1 MNTESTVGGR
11 DAMRVHV
18 ASFEGPLDLLLH
30 LVRVNEV
37 DITNI
42 PIVEIAA
49 QYDAYLEVMR
59 ELDLEIAGDY
69 LVMAATL
76 VHIKSR
82 LLLPPD
88 PTLPGEESK
97 EDPRVELT
105 RQLIDY
111 QRLKQAAENLQAIDS
126 VRSLIWTR
134 DGKIPEEFEGEE
146 LLRVEL
152 FDVIAAFKKLLDRLG
167 EDARLQVMRDDVSVA
182 DKVVWLTE
190 LLRERGSA
198 DLLELMSGLPD
209 RTERIASFLAV
220 LEMVRLQVI
229 VLFQRTR
236 EGEIRVALRQDAP
249 SAPAPTEGAGAVP
262 PIEEGS

>member
-1 MNTESTVGGR
+1 MTEPVVEGP
-11 DAMRVHV
+11 DALRLHLG
-18 ASFEGPLDLLLH
+18 SFDGPLDLLLH
-30 LVRVNEV
+30 LVRINEV

-42 PIVEIAA
+42 PILEIAA
-49 QYDAYLEVMR
+49 QYDAYLELMR

-69 LVMAATL
+69 LVIAATL

-88 PTLPGEESK
+88 PTLPEEEAK
-97 EDPRVELT
+97 NEPHAELT
-105 RQLIDY
+105 RQLLEY

-134 DGKIPEEFEGEE
+134 DGRIPEEFEGEE
-146 LLRVEL
+146 LLAVEL

-167 EDARLQVMRDDVSVA
+167 EDARLQLQRDDVSVA

-190 LLRERGSA
+190 ILQERGSV
-198 DLLELMSGLPD
+198 DLLELIAGLPD
-209 RTERIASFLAV
+209 RAERIASFLAV

-229 VLFQRTR
+229 VLFQRAR
-236 EGEIRVALRQDAP
+236 EGDIRVALRSDAP
-249 SAPAPTEGAGAVP
+249 AAPVRAENATAAGPNA
-262 PIEEGS
+262 EEQ

>member
-1 MNTESTVGGR
+1 MTEATAGGP
-11 DAMRVHV
+11 DALRVHLG
-18 ASFEGPLDLLLH
+18 AFDGPLDLLLH

-42 PIVEIAA
+42 PILEIAA
-49 QYDAYLEVMR
+49 QYDAYLELMR
-59 ELDLEIAGDY
+59 EMDLDVAGEY

-88 PTLPGEESK
+88 PTLPDEAAS
-97 EDPRVELT
+97 EDPRAELT
-105 RQLIDY
+105 QQLLEF

-146 LLRVEL
+146 LLAVEL

-167 EDARLQVMRDDVSVA
+167 EDARVQLSRDDVSVA
-182 DKVVWLTE
+182 DKIAWLTDVLQE
-190 LLRERGSA
+190 SGSA
-198 DLLELMSGLPD
+198 DLLALLAGLPS
-209 RTERIASFLAV
+209 RIERIASFLAV
-220 LEMVRLQVI
+220 LEMVRLQMI
-229 VLFQRTR
+229 VLFQRASQ
-236 EGEIRVALRQDAP
+236 GDIRVALRQDAP
-249 SAPAPTEGAGAVP
+249 ASESAGDGAGQPVPEGA
-262 PIEEGS
+262 

>member
-1 MNTESTVGGR
+1 MTEPVVGAGGPE
-11 DAMRVHV
+11 ALSVHLG
-18 ASFEGPLDLLLH
+18 SFDGPLDLLLH

-49 QYDAYLEVMR
+49 QYDAYLALMR
-59 ELDLEIAGDY
+59 ELDLDIAGEY

-88 PTLPGEESK
+88 PTLPEEAAGA
-97 EDPRVELT
+97 DPRAELT
-105 RQLIDY
+105 QQLLEF

-134 DGKIPEEFEGEE
+134 DGRIPHEFEGEE
-146 LLRVEL
+146 LLTVEL

-167 EDARLQVMRDDVSVA
+167 EDARMQLTRDDVSVA
-182 DKVVWLTE
+182 DKIAWLTDVLAE
-190 LLRERGSA
+190 SGSA
-198 DLLELMSGLPD
+198 DFLALMAGLPS
-209 RTERIASFLAV
+209 RIERIASFLAV
-220 LEMVRLQVI
+220 LEMVRLQLI
-229 VLFQRTR
+229 VLFQRA
-236 EGEIRVALRQDAP
+236 GHSDIRVALRADVPGPVADGGGGAAPDA
-249 SAPAPTEGAGAVP
+249 SEGA
-262 PIEEGS
+262 

>member
-1 MNTESTVGGR
+1 MNTEPVVGGR
-11 DAMRVHV
+11 ESLKIHL

-42 PIVEIAA
+42 PILEIAA
-49 QYDAYLEVMR
+49 QYDAFLQLMR
-59 ELDLEIAGDY
+59 ELDLEVAGDY

-88 PTLPGEESK
+88 PTVPGEEAK
-97 EDPRVELT
+97 EDPRAELT
-105 RQLIDY
+105 QQLLEY

-134 DGKIPEEFEGEE
+134 DGRVPAEFEGEE
-146 LLRVEL
+146 LLTVEL

-167 EDARLQVMRDDVSVA
+167 EDARLQMRRDDVSVA
-182 DKVVWLTE
+182 DKVAWLTE
-190 LLRERGSA
+190 ILQERNSL
-198 DLLELMSGLPD
+198 DLLELIAGLPN
-209 RTERIASFLAV
+209 RTEMIATFLAV
-220 LEMVRLQVI
+220 LEMVRLQMI
-229 VLFQRTR
+229 VLFQRAR
-236 EGEIRVALRQDAP
+236 EGDIRIALRQDAP
-249 SAPAPTEGAGAVP
+249 AASVPDASADSADPSGEAT
-262 PIEEGS
+262 

>member
-1 MNTESTVGGR
+1 VTDATVGGP
-11 DAMRVHV
+11 DALRVRL
-18 ASFEGPLDLLLH
+18 ASFDGPLDLLLH

-49 QYDAYLEVMR
+49 QYDAYLDLMR
-59 ELDLEIAGDY
+59 EMDLEIAGEY

-76 VHIKSR
+76 LHIKSR

-88 PTLPGEESK
+88 PTLPEEEGK
-97 EDPRVELT
+97 DDPHAELT
-105 RQLIDY
+105 RQLLEY

-134 DGKIPEEFEGEE
+134 DGRIPEEFEGEE
-146 LLRVEL
+146 LLAVEL

-167 EDARLQVMRDDVSVA
+167 DDAKLQLKRDDVSVA
-182 DKVVWLTE
+182 DKIVWLTE
-190 LLRERGSA
+190 ILQERGSA
-198 DLLELMSGLPD
+198 DLLELIANLPN

-220 LEMVRLQVI
+220 LEMVRLQII
-229 VLFQRTR
+229 VLFQRASQGT
-236 EGEIRVALRQDAP
+236 IRVALRNDAP
-249 SAPAPTEGAGAVP
+249 AAPHV
-262 PIEEGS
+262 EEA

>member
-1 MNTESTVGGR
+1 MTESMVGGR
-11 DAMRVHV
+11 DALRVHLV
-18 ASFEGPLDLLLH
+18 SFDGPLDLLLH

-42 PIVEIAA
+42 PILEIAA

-59 ELDLEIAGDY
+59 EMDLEIAGDY

-88 PTLPGEESK
+88 PTIPGEETK
-97 EDPRVELT
+97 DDPRAELT
-105 RQLIDY
+105 QQLLEF

-134 DGKIPEEFEGEE
+134 DGRIPQEFEGEE
-146 LLRVEL
+146 LLAVEL

-167 EDARLQVMRDDVSVA
+167 EDAKLQLRRDDVSVA
-182 DKVVWLTE
+182 DKIAWLSDI
-190 LLRERGSA
+190 LQERGSI
-198 DLLELMSGLPD
+198 DLLELFAGLPD
-209 RTERIASFLAV
+209 RMERIASFLAV
-220 LEMVRLQVI
+220 LEMVRLQMI
-229 VLFQRTR
+229 VLFQRATR
-236 EGEIRVALRQDAP
+236 GDIRVALRNDAP
-249 SAPAPTEGAGAVP
+249 AAPARSEVDGAAYPVS
-262 PIEEGS
+262 EEE

>member
-1 MNTESTVGGR
+1 VTEATVGGP
-11 DAMRVHV
+11 DALRVRL

-37 DITNI
+37 DVTNI
-42 PIVEIAA
+42 PILEIAA
-49 QYDAYLEVMR
+49 QYDAYLDLMR
-59 ELDLEIAGDY
+59 EMNLEIAGDY

-88 PTLPGEESK
+88 PTLPEEEAK
-97 EDPRVELT
+97 DDPHAELT
-105 RQLIDY
+105 RQLVEY

-134 DGKIPEEFEGEE
+134 DGRIPQEFEGEE
-146 LLRVEL
+146 LLAVEL

-167 EDARLQVMRDDVSVA
+167 EDAKLQLERDDVSVA
-182 DKVVWLTE
+182 DKIVWLTDV
-190 LLRERGSA
+190 LQERGSI
-198 DLLELMSGLPD
+198 DLLELIAGLPN

-220 LEMVRLQVI
+220 LEMVRLQII
-229 VLFQRTR
+229 VLFQRAMQGT
-236 EGEIRVALRQDAP
+236 IRVALRNDAP
-249 SAPAPTEGAGAVP
+249 AAAGDSRATVP
-262 PIEEGS
+262 PSEGP

>member
-1 MNTESTVGGR
+1 MTAEPVVGGR
-11 DAMRVHV
+11 ESLKIHL

-37 DITNI
+37 DLANI

-49 QYDAYLEVMR
+49 QYDAFLELMR

-76 VHIKSR
+76 IHIKSR

-88 PTLPGEESK
+88 PTVPGEESE
-97 EDPRVELT
+97 EDPRAELT
-105 RQLIDY
+105 QQLLEY

-134 DGKIPEEFEGEE
+134 DGRVPAEFEGEE
-146 LLRVEL
+146 LLTVEL

-167 EDARLQVMRDDVSVA
+167 EDAKLQMTRDDVSVA
-182 DKVVWLTE
+182 DKVAWLTE
-190 LLRERGSA
+190 ILQERSSL
-198 DLLELMSGLPD
+198 DLLDLIAGLPN
-209 RTERIASFLAV
+209 RTERIATFLAV
-220 LEMVRLQVI
+220 LEMVRLQMI
-229 VLFQRTR
+229 VLFQRAR
-236 EGEIRVALRQDAP
+236 EGDIRIALRHDAQASSGP
-249 SAPAPTEGAGAVP
+249 GQNTDGAGPTSEAT
-262 PIEEGS
+262 

>member
-1 MNTESTVGGR
+1 MTAEPIVGGR
-11 DAMRVHV
+11 EALRIHL
-18 ASFEGPLDLLLH
+18 ASFDGPLDLLLH
-30 LVRVNEV
+30 LARVNEV
-37 DITNI
+37 DLANI
-42 PIVEIAA
+42 PILEIAA
-49 QYDAYLEVMR
+49 QYDAFLEMMR
-59 ELDLEIAGDY
+59 ELDLDIAGDY

-88 PTLPGEESK
+88 PTIAGEETK
-97 EDPRVELT
+97 DDPRAELT
-105 RQLIDY
+105 QQLLEY

-134 DGKIPEEFEGEE
+134 DGRVPQEFEGEE
-146 LLRVEL
+146 LLTVEL

-167 EDARLQVMRDDVSVA
+167 EDARIQVTRDDVSVA

-190 LLRERGSA
+190 ILQERGSV
-198 DLLELMSGLPD
+198 DLLELIAGLPN

-220 LEMVRLQVI
+220 LEMVRMQVI

-236 EGEIRVALRQDAP
+236 EGDIRVALRNDAP
-249 SAPAPTEGAGAVP
+249 AAPVLADDSGAPDA
-262 PIEEGS
+262 ISEEE